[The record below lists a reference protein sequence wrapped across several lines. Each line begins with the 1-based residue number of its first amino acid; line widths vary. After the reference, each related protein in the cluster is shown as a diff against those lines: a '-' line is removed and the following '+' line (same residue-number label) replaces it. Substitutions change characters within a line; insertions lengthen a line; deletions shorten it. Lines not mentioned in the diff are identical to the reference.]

1 MENINDMIDDLERDD
16 AEDIFTSECDP
27 DGPFRYTGQ
36 FDGWWEAL
44 KMVAALGASDEAR
57 IRAAILETRSE

>member
-1 MENINDMIDDLERDD
+1 MEHINDLIDELDRDE

-27 DGPFRYTGQ
+27 DGPFRYTGE
-36 FDGWWEAL
+36 FDGWWSAL

-57 IRAAILETRSE
+57 IRAAIAEVRN